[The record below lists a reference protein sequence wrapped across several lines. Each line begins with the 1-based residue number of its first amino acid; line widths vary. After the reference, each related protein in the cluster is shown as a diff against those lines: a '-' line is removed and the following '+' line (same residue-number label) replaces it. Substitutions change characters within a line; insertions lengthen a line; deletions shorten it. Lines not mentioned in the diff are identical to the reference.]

1 MMKIEITGHPLGPV
15 EWRVLDDSGPVVGGI
30 VATWRQA
37 CDDAHDALTAEVNR
51 RPLTEGGR

>member
-1 MMKIEITGHPLGPV
+1 MKIEITGHPLGPV
-15 EWRVLDDSGPVVGGI
+15 EWRVLDDTGPVVGGI